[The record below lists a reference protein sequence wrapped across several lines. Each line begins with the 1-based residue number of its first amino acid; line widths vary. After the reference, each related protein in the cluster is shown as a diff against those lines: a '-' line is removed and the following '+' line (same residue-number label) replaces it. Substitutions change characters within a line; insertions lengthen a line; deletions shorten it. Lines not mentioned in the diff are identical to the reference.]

1 MNVISVVLIKRNNT
15 NFKKTRNAPSKKIL
29 LYPFFVPSW
38 LAASLAFGATTSLRA
53 SQFSFFDSIRVGKK
67 QIT

>member
-38 LAASLAFGATTSLRA
+38 LAASSYNRNSTDTNYDFNCHIYFAVSSLL
-53 SQFSFFDSIRVGKK
+53 V
-67 QIT
+67 